1 MINYRL
7 KGASGTIA
15 NQTFGLGEH
24 TVIGR
29 APDCDVVIDDAKVA
43 PHQVQIK
50 RDDAGHLILEPLD
63 AGFET
68 RVNGAPAERVSLVS
82 GDELRLGSHRFVLQ
96 APGLRPEKVL
106 TEAAIRRRA
115 SYLPWLIS
123 ALALAAAAL
132 AWRNGWLPF

>member
-1 MINYRL
+1 MTLYRL

-29 APDCDVVIDDAKVA
+29 APDCDVVIDDAMVA

-50 RDDAGHLILEPLD
+50 RDEAGHLTLERLD
-63 AGFET
+63 ADFET
-68 RVNGAPAERVSLVS
+68 QVNGSPAERVRLVS

-115 SYLPWLIS
+115 TYLPWLIG
-123 ALALAAAAL
+123 ALVLVTAAL